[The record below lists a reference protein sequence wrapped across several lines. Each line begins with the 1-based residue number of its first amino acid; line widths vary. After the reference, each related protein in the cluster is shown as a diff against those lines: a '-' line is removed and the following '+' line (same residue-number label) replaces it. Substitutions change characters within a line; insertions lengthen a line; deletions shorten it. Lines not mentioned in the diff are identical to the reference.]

1 VLVLVWQLRF
11 DTSLAPWH
19 PTTMTHGTADSPS
32 ANALHYPR
40 FVKHVLALAAHGFST
55 QIMVVAL
62 GWQVYALTK
71 SAWNLGLIG
80 LSQFLPALLLVLV
93 TGLVADRMNRR
104 VVLIACLAL
113 ELVAAIGFVLFTRSG
128 STDVTPVFGLL
139 VLLGIARAFF
149 NPASDALS
157 PNLLAREA
165 IPHGISLNSMNW
177 QITTITG
184 PVLGGLLY
192 GFGGEIAYGTA
203 AALLL
208 LSIICVTAIGSVP
221 QTNRAEETNLT
232 TMLAG
237 FQFIKSEPIVMGA
250 ISLDMVAVFLGGTYA
265 LMPIYAAD
273 ILKVD
278 ELGLGFL
285 RAGPGIGAVAMAL
298 WLAKFG
304 IKDHAGKILFW
315 CVAGFGLTVVVFGV
329 SKSLPLSIAALI
341 FMGAFDMVSVYIRET
356 LMQLW
361 TPDEVRG
368 RVNAVNRVFIGA
380 SNELGEF
387 RAGAVAAYL
396 TAVPAVVIGGAGTIV
411 VAALWSWMFPTLR
424 DAKKL
429 EKPAPI
435 SQ

>member
-1 VLVLVWQLRF
+1 MDGPQK
-11 DTSLAPWH
+11 
-19 PTTMTHGTADSPS
+19 PS
-32 ANALHYPR
+32 ENALHYPR
-40 FVKHVLALAAHGFST
+40 FVKHVLALAAHGFAA

-80 LSQFLPALLLVLV
+80 LSQFLPALALVLV
-93 TGLVADRMNRR
+93 TGLVADRFNRR
-104 VVLIACLAL
+104 FVLMACLAL
-113 ELVAAIGFVLFTRSG
+113 ELLTAIGFVAFTRSG
-128 STDVTPVFGLL
+128 SSDVTPVFGLL
-139 VLLGIARAFF
+139 ILLGIARAFF

-192 GFGGEIAYGTA
+192 GFSGEIAYGTA

-208 LSIICVTAIGSVP
+208 VAIVSVALIGAVP
-221 QTNRAEETNLT
+221 QTNHAEETSLST
-232 TMLAG
+232 LLAG
-237 FQFIKSEPIVMGA
+237 FHFIRKEPIVMGA
-250 ISLDMVAVFLGGTYA
+250 ISLDMFAVFMGGAYA

-285 RAGPGIGAVAMAL
+285 RAGPGIGAVLMAA
-298 WLAKFG
+298 WLAKYG
-304 IKDHAGKILFW
+304 IRNHAGKILFW
-315 CVAGFGLTVVVFGV
+315 CVAGFGLAVIVFGL

-368 RVNAVNRVFIGA
+368 RVNAVNRVFIDA

-387 RAGAVAAYL
+387 RAGAVAAK
-396 TAVPAVVIGGAGTIV
+396 TGAVSAVVMGGVGTMA
-411 VAALWSWMFPTLR
+411 VAAIWSLMFPALR
-424 DAKKL
+424 NARKL
-429 EKPAPI
+429 EGKT
-435 SQ
+435 SK